1 MSTALIVFAKA
12 PVPGLAKTRMAPALG
27 EQGAADFAR
36 QLMLHAVQQ
45 ALQTPFEHLALCV
58 TPDAKHPA
66 FAQAQ
71 ALSSGR
77 LHLSTQGEG
86 DLGQRMHR
94 ALVKALSHSES
105 VLLMG
110 SDAPGLNTVRLNEAA
125 QALRRHDAVF
135 VPAHDGGYALVG
147 LRRPAPGLFEDMR
160 WSTPQVMAHTR
171 IRAREAGLHWQEL
184 APVHD
189 MDGPADLHHLPLDWP
204 GRFHLL
210 QDNAPP

>member
-1 MSTALIVFAKA
+1 MNTALMVFAKA
-12 PVPGLAKTRMAPALG
+12 PMAGLAKTRMVPALG

-36 QLMLHAVQQ
+36 QLLLHAVQQ
-45 ALQTPFEHLALCV
+45 ALQTPFQHLALCV
-58 TPDAKHPA
+58 TPDTRHAA

-77 LHLSTQGEG
+77 LHLSAQGEG

-94 ALVKALSHSES
+94 ALVKALGHSES

-110 SDAPGLNTVRLNEAA
+110 SDAPGLCTARLTEAA

-147 LRRPAPGLFEDMR
+147 LRRPVPGLFANMR
-160 WSTPQVMAHTR
+160 WSTPQVMAETR
-171 IRAREAGLHWQEL
+171 KRAHEAGLLWQEL

-189 MDGPADLHHLPLDWP
+189 MDEPADLHHLPLDWP
-204 GRFHLL
+204 GRSFLL
-210 QDNAPP
+210 QGLPSP